1 MWYVIEGGK
10 LDTNKEQEGMQ
21 KSVIEKDGV
30 EIVFKILEAIKRVL
44 KEDSEQKMPMC
55 MKIKD
60 SFVYNI
66 IKEIVKNKKRSLII
80 SITGESASGKTTF
93 VQNSIKAYPSSLNG
107 GIYTTINCDDYYLD
121 MSKELEQCGS
131 YEALFAAGYSFDTPD
146 AINLEL
152 MKQHLLDLKE
162 GKDVRSPLYNFVT
175 CESKP
180 EGEVKKPALL
190 ILNEGLYVLNENVR
204 DVADVKVYIYTPFEV
219 IKERWYKR
227 AITRGKTGKAADMQ
241 FENVNLTAQT
251 YIRPTLEF
259 ADIVLNGQVSPE
271 YIAEFINKMFDEIKK
286 ALQ

>member
-1 MWYVIEGGK
+1 MDIY
-10 LDTNKEQEGMQ
+10 KEQDGTQ
-21 KSVIEKDGV
+21 KAVVEKNSVEV
-30 EIVFKILEAIKRVL
+30 VFKILEAIKKVL
-44 KEDSEQKMPMC
+44 NDDAQQKIPMC
-55 MKIKD
+55 IKIKD

-66 IKEIVKNKKRSLII
+66 IKEVVKNKKRSLII

-146 AINLEL
+146 AINLKL
-152 MKQHLLDLKE
+152 MKQHLLDLKA
-162 GKDVRSPLYNFVT
+162 GKEVRSPAYNFVT
-175 CESKP
+175 CESNP
-180 EGEVKKPALL
+180 DGEVKKPALL

-204 DVADVKVYIYTPFEV
+204 EVADVKVYIYTPFEV

-251 YIRPTLEF
+251 YIRPTLES

-271 YIAEFINKMFDEIKK
+271 YIEEFINKMFAEIKK
-286 ALQ
+286 ALQS